1 MYQYRLA
8 KPLIIVI
15 PQHDNPFAKWLANI
29 IPFSLQALEP
39 TIAIELFFNKLI
51 LPSRYKVSGG
61 LGIFFNFEGY
71 ILSLILIIFILL
83 PPDKLLKILFIKVRK
98 LDNLHLKY
106 L

>member
-1 MYQYRLA
+1 M
-8 KPLIIVI
+8 VI
-15 PQHDNPFAKWLANI
+15 NLVV
-29 IPFSLQALEP
+29 SV
-39 TIAIELFFNKLI
+39 FFNKLM

-83 PPDKLLKILFIKVRK
+83 PPDKLLKLLFIKVRK